1 MVSAEQQRLK
11 AMAAGAGL
19 RLVASRKRT
28 PGVGDFGR
36 FGLTTAEG
44 QECFGF
50 AEDSSLT
57 ATAEEIA
64 AFLHRRA
71 QSQWSQSL
79 AASASRTPAR
89 RKRTSA
95 EPAKA
100 TKPEPRQSKPPEA
113 DRAERRAARPAPAPG
128 VAAPEPE
135 SEPELR
141 VRAAGVRDAEAIA
154 DLVRQLGLDTAEQA
168 IARSLRALIRAK
180 EPPLVAELGAIVGC
194 VAYHGTPFLQH
205 ERVGRITLLVVAEDH
220 RRAGIGTALLQ
231 AAEDRLRADGCARL
245 EIANAITVR
254 NASAFLRKMGYA
266 ERTYL
271 HSKAATAD

>member
-1 MVSAEQQRLK
+1 MVGAEQQRLK

-28 PGVGDFGR
+28 PGVGDYGR

-50 AEDSSLT
+50 AADSSLT
-57 ATAEEIA
+57 ATAEEIE

-89 RKRTSA
+89 RKRSSA
-95 EPAKA
+95 
-100 TKPEPRQSKPPEA
+100 KPEPRRSKPPQAE
-113 DRAERRAARPAPAPG
+113 RAERRAAPPPPAPRAT
-128 VAAPEPE
+128 APEP
-135 SEPELR
+135 EPELR
-141 VRAAGVRDAEAIA
+141 VRAATARDAEAIA
-154 DLVRQLGLDTAEQA
+154 ELVRQLGLDTSEQA
-168 IARSLRALIRAK
+168 MARSLRALIRAK
-180 EPPLVAELGAIVGC
+180 EPPLVADRGAIVGC

-220 RRAGIGTALLQ
+220 RRAGIGTALLR
-231 AAEDRLRADGCARL
+231 AAEDRLRADGCGRF

>member
-79 AASASRTPAR
+79 AASGSRKPGAR
-89 RKRTSA
+89 TRSSPKA
-95 EPAKA
+95 AKTA
-100 TKPEPRQSKPPEA
+100 KPEPRQSKLAKA
-113 DRAERRAARPAPAPG
+113 DRSDGRAARQPPSPR
-128 VAAPEPE
+128 VAAREA
-135 SEPELR
+135 EPELQ
-141 VRAAGVRDAEAIA
+141 VRAATTRDAEAIA
-154 DLVRQLGLDTAEQA
+154 QLVRQLGLDTAEQA
-168 IARSLRALIRAK
+168 IARLLRVLIRAK
-180 EPPLVAELGAIVGC
+180 EPPLVAELGAIVCC
-194 VAYHGTPFLQH
+194 VAYHGIPFLQH
-205 ERVGRITLLVVAEDH
+205 ERVGRITLLVVAEAH
-220 RRAGIGTALLQ
+220 RRAGIGTALLR
-231 AAEDRLRADGCARL
+231 AAEDRLRADGCARF

-271 HSKAATAD
+271 HAKEVALD

>member
-50 AEDSSLT
+50 AADSSLT

-64 AFLHRRA
+64 EFLHRRA

-79 AASASRTPAR
+79 AASASRKPRAR
-89 RKRTSA
+89 TRSSPKA
-95 EPAKA
+95 AKTA
-100 TKPEPRQSKPPEA
+100 KPEPRQSKLAKA
-113 DRAERRAARPAPAPG
+113 DRSEGRAARQPPSPL
-128 VAAPEPE
+128 VAAP
-135 SEPELR
+135 EPELR
-141 VRAAGVRDAEAIA
+141 VRAAGARDAAAIA
-154 DLVRQLGLDTAEQA
+154 QLVRQLGLDTAEQA
-168 IARSLRALIRAK
+168 IARALRVLIRAK

-194 VAYHGTPFLQH
+194 AAYHGTPFLQH

-231 AAEDRLRADGCARL
+231 AAEDRLRADGCARF

-271 HSKAATAD
+271 HAKAAASD